1 MADDLDA
8 FFDEV
13 SAAEEEA
20 KRDSKEDDKRDINGG
35 KNGEEALT
43 AEESP
48 KNDQGDERPVKRP
61 KVHLASAGGAVVIS
75 KAAVVVAAKP
85 AIVAAAQPTVVVSK
99 PSTTTDV
106 GESAV
111 TTIKPIAPAPP
122 PLPPGPPPPPIRQPG
137 TSIGPQIGPSFRPT
151 VSAIGP
157 IGPSAIPPPPPP
169 PPAAAP
175 VQYGH
180 APIKRSAA
188 GKSWEDRSLAEFPEN
203 DFRLFVGNL
212 AKDIREDQLADAFR
226 SRYPSF
232 AMSRI
237 CRNKDDGKSRG
248 YGFVSVM
255 DPKDLARALREMDQT
270 WLGSRPI
277 KVRKSEWKDRDLKE
291 VRKKQRYEKRRN
303 KRHL

>member
-122 PLPPGPPPPPIRQPG
+122 PLPPGPPPPKKAAYTFKKVKQSVTG
-137 TSIGPQIGPSFRPT
+137 ETSTNDDENKGLMGK
-151 VSAIGP
+151 VLGACVD
-157 IGPSAIPPPPPP
+157 
-169 PPAAAP
+169 AP
-175 VQYGH
+175 CC
-180 APIKRSAA
+180 
-188 GKSWEDRSLAEFPEN
+188 
-203 DFRLFVGNL
+203 GNV
-212 AKDIREDQLADAFR
+212 
-226 SRYPSF
+226 
-232 AMSRI
+232 
-237 CRNKDDGKSRG
+237 CNK
-248 YGFVSVM
+248 
-255 DPKDLARALREMDQT
+255 
-270 WLGSRPI
+270 
-277 KVRKSEWKDRDLKE
+277 
-291 VRKKQRYEKRRN
+291 N
-303 KRHL
+303 